1 MGTWW
6 DHHVYWPFPHLK
18 PQCDCSIWGLT
29 VCPGDRDW
37 PLSVWLAELFM
48 TFLWFYWGFPGG
60 TSGKE
65 LPANAGDIKM
75 LVQSLGQEDPLEEGM
90 ATHSSIL
97 AWRFPWTEETGGL
110 WFIESQRVGHDWSD
124 LPHRHTHPQERS
136 WSRYCRNKLQT
147 QPTFKK
153 PMAKGKF
160 SSFP

>member
-1 MGTWW
+1 MVRPQCQQTLSTSPAS
-6 DHHVYWPFPHLK
+6 VWPFHLRFNSF
-18 PQCDCSIWGLT
+18 PWWCSLT
-29 VCPGDRDW
+29 SFC
-37 PLSVWLAELFM
+37 M
-48 TFLWFYWGFPGG
+48 TRWIIKDFLWFYWGFPGG

-97 AWRFPWTEETGGL
+97 AWRIPWTEETGGL
-110 WFIESQRVGHDWSD
+110 WFIASQRVRHDWSD
-124 LPHRHTHPQERS
+124 LAHRHAHPQERS

-147 QPTFKK
+147 QPTLKK